1 MRYQYGFVGGG
12 NMATALIGGIIG
24 RSICAPEQVLVS
36 DISNERLTQLADQF
50 GVSTTSDNTV
60 TVSQSDC
67 VILAVKPQTFD
78 TLALEIAPHLNP
90 DTIIISILA
99 GKNSAKLSSG
109 LGNPMH
115 LVRVMP
121 NLPALIGEGVTAIA
135 ETDTL
140 TDRASQAAQT
150 LFSTVGTTLCVPE
163 ALMDSVTAVSGSG
176 PGYIFRI
183 AETLVRGAEELGFS
197 EQAATELVIQTLTGA
212 ALMLAERKDSPSE
225 LCRRVCSPGGT
236 TLAGLEAMNSQGLE
250 QALIAGLKAARDRS
264 HQLSK

>member
-1 MRYQYGFVGGG
+1 MGYQYGFIGGG

-24 RSICAPEQVLVS
+24 GSICAPEQVVVS

-50 GVSTTSDNTV
+50 SVSTTPDNTV
-60 TVSQSDC
+60 TTSQSAC

-78 TLALEIAPHLNP
+78 ALALEIASHLLP

-99 GKNSAKLSSG
+99 GKNSIKLSTG
-109 LGNPMH
+109 LGYPMH

-121 NLPALIGEGVTAIA
+121 NLPALIGQGVTAIA
-135 ETDTL
+135 ETDNL
-140 TDRASQAAQT
+140 TDKARQAAQT

-183 AETLVRGAEELGFS
+183 AETLVQGAIELGFE
-197 EQAATELVIQTLTGA
+197 EQAATELVIQTLAGA
-212 ALMLAERKDSPSE
+212 ALMLAERKDPPAD

-236 TLAGLEAMNSQGLE
+236 TLAGLDAMRSEGLE
-250 QALIAGLKAARDRS
+250 QALLAGLRAARDRS